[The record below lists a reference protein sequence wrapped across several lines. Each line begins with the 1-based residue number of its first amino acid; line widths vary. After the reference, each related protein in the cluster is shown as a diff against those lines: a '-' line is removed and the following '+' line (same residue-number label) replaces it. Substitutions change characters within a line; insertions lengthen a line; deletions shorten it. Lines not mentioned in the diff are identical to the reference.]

1 MKKAILWTIGILLLL
16 ISLGLISYP
25 FISSYLMS
33 LNSESAVMSYLD
45 SAEKLSDDKQSEM
58 LNAARK
64 YNESLIGSVSVGD
77 PFASSEDLA
86 EDYNA
91 LLSIDGSPIMASIE
105 IPSINVN
112 LAIYHGTNDEILQKG
127 VGHLS
132 SSSLPVGGKN
142 THAVLTGHSGLSS
155 QKMFSDIASLENGDR
170 IYIHVLGETLA
181 YEVSEINTVLPSDTE
196 KLQIV
201 PDKDLI
207 TLVTCT
213 PFGINSHRLLVTGKR
228 VPYTE
233 GEEQKV
239 SNAQKRESAWSNEYI
254 NALILG
260 FIVMAAILTVFGL
273 VKLVLYICRKR
284 KANDKKNP

>member
-86 EDYNA
+86 DDYNS
-91 LLSIDGSPIMASIE
+91 LLSIDGSPVMASIE

-112 LAIYHGTNDEILQKG
+112 LAIYHGTNDDILQKG
-127 VGHLS
+127 VGHLP
-132 SSSLPVGGKN
+132 SSSLPVGGKS

-155 QKMFSDIASLENGDR
+155 QKMFSDIASLEKGDR
-170 IYIHVLGETLA
+170 FYIHVLGETLA

-201 PDKDLI
+201 PDEDLV

-239 SNAQKRESAWSNEYI
+239 SNAQKRESAWGNEYI

-260 FIVMAAILTVFGL
+260 FIVMAVILTVFGL
-273 VKLVLYICRKR
+273 LKLVLYICRKR
-284 KANDKKNP
+284 KANGKKNP